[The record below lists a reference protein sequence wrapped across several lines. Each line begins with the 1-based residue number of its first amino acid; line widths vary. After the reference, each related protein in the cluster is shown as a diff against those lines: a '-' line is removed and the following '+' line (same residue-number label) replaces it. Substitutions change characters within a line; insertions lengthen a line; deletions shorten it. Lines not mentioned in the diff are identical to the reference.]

1 MMEIEI
7 YKRRSTG
14 WQAKTAVPMPD
25 GRVLEI
31 CTSKTFTGLVSRAQV
46 YKIDGYMKSY
56 VLFGDYSV
64 ALLESDKRA
73 TEKSVMDLH
82 RAALARI
89 DDTLAAAKAFYEAKE
104 AEQ

>member
-1 MMEIEI
+1 MEIEI
-7 YKRRSTG
+7 YKRRTAG
-14 WQAKTAVPMPD
+14 WQATTAVPMPE

-31 CTSKTFTGLVSRAQV
+31 RTSKTRTGLVSRAQV
-46 YKIDGYMKSY
+46 YKVEGYMHTY

-104 AEQ
+104 AKQ